1 MNGAHLEFVT
11 PQTVLQNIRKILST
25 VKIFA
30 VVLTWIKAK
39 KNHSIPLNFHVVS
52 AHEWNR
58 LKQFSLILF

>member
-1 MNGAHLEFVT
+1 VNGAHLEFVR
-11 PQTVLQNIRKILST
+11 PQIVLQNIRKILST

-39 KNHSIPLNFHVVS
+39 KIHSIPLNSHVVS